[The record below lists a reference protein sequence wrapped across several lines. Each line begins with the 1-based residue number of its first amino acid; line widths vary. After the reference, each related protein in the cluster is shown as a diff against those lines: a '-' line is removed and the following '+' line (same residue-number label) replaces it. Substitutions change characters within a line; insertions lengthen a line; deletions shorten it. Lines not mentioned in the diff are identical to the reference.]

1 MTITIEV
8 KEQLVSRIGVE
19 IAEIVDLMDSIGED
33 LKMLDRRIGAIDG
46 LHDDLV
52 DAENQY
58 KAQNTDSVDLSEVY
72 EAEEH
77 LANMKKKYGL
87 P

>member
-1 MTITIEV
+1 MTITIKINEN
-8 KEQLVSRIGVE
+8 LVERMGVE

-33 LKMLDRRIGAIDG
+33 LKMLDRRIGAIDS

-52 DAENQY
+52 DAVNHSKGEGRV
-58 KAQNTDSVDLSEVY
+58 SVDLSEVH

-77 LANMKKKYGL
+77 LRLLRKQYGL
-87 P
+87 V